1 MSRSS
6 TEACSHP
13 TCRGPRGTFSAS
25 VYFQVA
31 LNAASSPVDVVSS
44 PIPFDLVL
52 VNVGGGVFDT
62 TLHRYVAPVGGPY
75 RFDYAVT
82 LTDTGTGSVA
92 NGQVAVYAEVGSLE
106 TPASVQRFELVT
118 SFSDEEET
126 RTLSG
131 SAIVELLEGQ
141 TLRLTSVNTSGNTSS
156 SVAGPATPSTPPYP
170 TLLSGFSL
178 F

>member
-1 MSRSS
+1 MSRPS

-13 TCRGPRGTFSAS
+13 TCRGPRGAFSAS

-52 VNVGGGVFDT
+52 ANVGGGVFDT
-62 TLHRYVAPVGGPY
+62 TLHRYVAPVAGPY
-75 RFDYAVT
+75 HFDYAVT
-82 LTDTGTGSVA
+82 LTDAGTGSVA

-106 TPASVQRFELVT
+106 SPESVQRLNLVA
-118 SFSDEEET
+118 SFSYEEAT

-131 SAIVELLEGQ
+131 SALIELLAGQ
-141 TLRLTSVNTSGNTSS
+141 TLTLTSINTSGNTSS
-156 SVAGPATPSTPPYP
+156 SIAGAATPSTPPFP

>member
-1 MSRSS
+1 M
-6 TEACSHP
+6 
-13 TCRGPRGTFSAS
+13 
-25 VYFQVA
+25 
-31 LNAASSPVDVVSS
+31 NAASSPVDVVSS
-44 PIPFDLVL
+44 PIPLDLIL

-62 TLHRYVAPVGGPY
+62 TLHRYVAPIGGPY

-106 TPASVQRFELVT
+106 SPERVQRVSLIT
-118 SFSDEEET
+118 SFSDQEET

-131 SAIVELLEGQ
+131 SAIVELLAGQ
-141 TLRLTSVNTSGNTSS
+141 TLLLTSINTSGNASTTI
-156 SVAGPATPSTPPYP
+156 AGPVTVSTPPFP

>member
-31 LNAASSPVDVVSS
+31 VNAASSPVVVVSS

-52 VNVGGGVFDT
+52 ANVGGGVFDT

-75 RFDYAVT
+75 HFDYAVT
-82 LTDTGTGSVA
+82 LTDAGTGPVA

-106 TPASVQRFELVT
+106 SPANVQQFELVT
-118 SFSDEEET
+118 SFSVDEET

-131 SAIVELLEGQ
+131 SAIVELLAGH
-141 TLRLTSVNTSGNTSS
+141 TFRLTSVNTSGNPSS
-156 SVAGPATPSTPPYP
+156 SVAGPATPSAPPYP